1 MRARPLYSARR
12 APRKAIGC
20 ARVPCI
26 ALKATQR
33 SCRIRSGTTPRA
45 IYIAGSK
52 AAILLK
58 VGTCVD
64 SEQRRRNLRSQMYG
78 VISDWEMLFTAK
90 EDAGGKV
97 EGDALARLSKHKVV
111 RMYEKDG
118 KKQ

>member
-1 MRARPLYSARR
+1 
-12 APRKAIGC
+12 
-20 ARVPCI
+20 
-26 ALKATQR
+26 
-33 SCRIRSGTTPRA
+33 
-45 IYIAGSK
+45 
-52 AAILLK
+52 
-58 VGTCVD
+58 
-64 SEQRRRNLRSQMYG
+64 MYG